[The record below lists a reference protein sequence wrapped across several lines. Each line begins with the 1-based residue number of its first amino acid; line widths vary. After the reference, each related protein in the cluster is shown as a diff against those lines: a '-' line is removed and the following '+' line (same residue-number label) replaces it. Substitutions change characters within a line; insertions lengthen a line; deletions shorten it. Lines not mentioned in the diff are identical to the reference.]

1 MLPLKPP
8 LFFIDV
14 PVAARRCA
22 RDVFKDLYKVA
33 ALAVADLFA
42 DLRHGQIGVG
52 QQLFRLVDLVQHDIV
67 AEVVARHRDVLGALE
82 DVHAAGP
89 VAGRAAQ
96 PALLEVVRAHGHV
109 VRIVLDVHALHGALA
124 EGAAGDLDVLPGR
137 DAHAEARRGRVRVAA
152 RVLEEAPG
160 DRHVADA
167 LALALLREVQLDG
180 VGYGWTN
187 ATLRMAFTASAAI
200 QYNQDFLMHGST
212 MYAYFRT
219 RTLVSKDTIVTM
231 VEQGG
236 MIGTAVSALANTAAP
251 GILEQQLQRGF
262 TVIRDTNGTVDF
274 AVGVVEKGKRP
285 VKPFEVRDDDRVTL
299 MNERTEVR
307 GNQLDFLGPFHV
319 DGSNGALFLTMMIDG
334 TSALDVMVVD
344 KNVGDQWLD
353 RFVAQ
358 PGVPQPS
365 LPPLVSEI
373 VRQGMRWQKTL
384 PLKKGYYYVVLD
396 NSSVVGLAAPV
407 ATGSLP
413 AAALANVVVQVGDAP

>member
-1 MLPLKPP
+1 MDGRHGSSRLSQAGLVRLVNKPGSGNVAP
-8 LFFIDV
+8 AVRSIVGFMVRAMIQFRILFL
-14 PVAARRCA
+14 VAAWSWLACLGCVRGGQASIGVMPGVMNDTGNRSLRRAILRFGLEEFCKELTSRGAPLRMHDDGPVVGRFFA
-22 RDVFKDLYKVA
+22 RSCNHHELESGDVF
-33 ALAVADLFA
+33 
-42 DLRHGQIGVG
+42 
-52 QQLFRLVDLVQHDIV
+52 
-67 AEVVARHRDVLGALE
+67 
-82 DVHAAGP
+82 
-89 VAGRAAQ
+89 
-96 PALLEVVRAHGHV
+96 
-109 VRIVLDVHALHGALA
+109 
-124 EGAAGDLDVLPGR
+124 
-137 DAHAEARRGRVRVAA
+137 
-152 RVLEEAPG
+152 
-160 DRHVADA
+160 
-167 LALALLREVQLDG
+167 VQLDG

-219 RTLVSKDTIVTM
+219 RTLVSKDTRVTM